1 MVIVTRFY
9 LATEVACRNVD
20 HHPVSQTVDLEDSR
34 VVGSLDDHHIQ
45 VGGHHEI
52 ILFRSA
58 VYWA

>member
-9 LATEVACRNVD
+9 LATEVACRNID
-20 HHPVSQTVDLEDSR
+20 RYQTVDLEDSR

-45 VGGHHEI
+45 VGGYHEI